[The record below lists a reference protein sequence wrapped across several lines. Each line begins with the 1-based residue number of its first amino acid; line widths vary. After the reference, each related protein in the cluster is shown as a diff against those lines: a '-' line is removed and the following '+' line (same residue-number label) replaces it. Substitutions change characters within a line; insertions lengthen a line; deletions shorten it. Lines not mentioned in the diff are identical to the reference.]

1 LGRDSINNYFQ
12 LNIQN
17 KSHGNNASSDVVA
30 TADNGNETTNYVDL
44 GINGSTN
51 NANIM
56 GNANDAYLYNMS
68 NNFLIG
74 TGVASKALIFV
85 TGGTTQS
92 TNERMRIDGSG
103 NVGIGTTG
111 PAANLDVSGTYKLG
125 TSGTVLT
132 NMIKTSISVSD
143 ATTFSYTS
151 THQVTAT
158 VTGANAN
165 ANVILNPSTA
175 LPTGIAIAW
184 VQVSS
189 TNTITITIGFINSDA
204 TAHAVGSVTFDVTVI
219 Q

>member
-85 TGGTTQS
+85 TVGTTQS

-111 PAANLDVSGTYKLG
+111 PAA
-125 TSGTVLT
+125 
-132 NMIKTSISVSD
+132 TSISVNS
-143 ATTFSYTS
+143 ATTFTYTS
-151 THQVTAT
+151 TMQVTAT

-165 ANVILNPSTA
+165 ATVMLNPSTA

-189 TNTITITIGFINSDA
+189 SNTITIGFINSDA

>member
-85 TGGTTQS
+85 TVGTTQS

-132 NMIKTSISVSD
+132 NMIKTSISVNS
-143 ATTFSYTS
+143 ATTFTYTS
-151 THQVTAT
+151 TMQVTAT

-165 ANVILNPSTA
+165 ATVMLNPSTA

-189 TNTITITIGFINSDA
+189 SNTITIGFINSDA

>member
-1 LGRDSINNYFQ
+1 LGRHSINNYFQ

-85 TGGTTQS
+85 TVGTTQS

-132 NMIKTSISVSD
+132 NMIKTSISVNS
-143 ATTFSYTS
+143 ATTFTYTS
-151 THQVTAT
+151 TMQVTAT

-165 ANVILNPSTA
+165 ATVMLNPSTA

-189 TNTITITIGFINSDA
+189 SNTITIGFINSDA